1 MKMISSVSIKINEAA
16 VTAVVEVLR
25 SGYLV
30 QGPKVKKF
38 EEDFAAYCG
47 AEHAVAVS
55 NGTTGLHLALLAL
68 GIERGDEVIT
78 TPFTFIASGT
88 SILFVDAK
96 PVFVDIDPKTFN
108 LDTELI
114 EAAIT
119 DRTKAIMPIHLYG
132 QSAEM
137 GRIMEIAEKYDLA
150 VLEDACQSH
159 GAEYKGK
166 KVGAIGDAGVFSF
179 YPTKNM
185 TTGEGGMIT
194 TNDREVADTLKL
206 LRNHGQESRY
216 SHVLRGFNFRLTDIG
231 AAIGIEEL
239 KLLEGRSKKRISNA
253 KYLSEQLSDVVEVP
267 FIAPGNRHVFHQ
279 YTIMTDKRDELIK
292 SLQEHEVGHGIY
304 YPKPLYAF
312 KPFEN
317 YDTTKLPVTEELI
330 KKVLSLPIHQDL
342 TRDDLDT
349 IVKAVRNAF

>member
-1 MKMISSVSIKINEAA
+1 MISNVSIKISEAA
-16 VTAVVEVLR
+16 VQAVVDVLR

-30 QGPKVKKF
+30 QGPKVKQF
-38 EEDFAAYCG
+38 EEEFARFCG
-47 AEHAVAVS
+47 VEHAVAVS

-68 GIERGDEVIT
+68 GVERGDEVIT

-96 PVFVDIDPKTFN
+96 PVFADIDPRTFN
-108 LDTELI
+108 IDPDRI
-114 EAAIT
+114 EEAIT
-119 DRTKAIMPIHLYG
+119 ERTKAIMPIHLYG

-137 GRIMEIAEKYDLA
+137 DRIMKIARDHDLA

-159 GAEYKGK
+159 GGELNGK
-166 KVGAIGDAGVFSF
+166 KVGSLGDAGVFSF

-194 TNDREVADTLKL
+194 TNDEKVAETLRL

-239 KLLEGRSKKRISNA
+239 KLLDGRTERRRANA
-253 KYLSEQLSDVVEVP
+253 KYLSEQLGDVVEVP
-267 FIAPGNRHVFHQ
+267 YVTPGVRHVFHQ
-279 YTIMTDKRDELIK
+279 YTIKTDRREELIS
-292 SLQEHEVGHGIY
+292 SLTDHQVGYGIY

-317 YDTTKLPVTEELI
+317 CGAEKLPVTEDMI
-330 KKVLSLPIHQDL
+330 KKVISLPVHQDL
-342 TRDDLDT
+342 SREDLDT
-349 IVKAVRNAF
+349 IVKAVRAVH

>member
-1 MKMISSVSIKINEAA
+1 MEMISNVSIKISEAA
-16 VTAVVEVLR
+16 VQAVTEVLR
-25 SGYLV
+25 SGYLI
-30 QGPKVKKF
+30 QGPKVKQF
-38 EEDFAAYCG
+38 EEDFARFCG
-47 AEHAVAVS
+47 TEHAVAVS

-68 GIERGDEVIT
+68 GVERGDEVIT

-96 PVFVDIDPKTFN
+96 PVFADIDPRTFN
-108 LDTELI
+108 IDPDRI
-114 EAAIT
+114 EEAIT
-119 DRTKAIMPIHLYG
+119 ARTKAIMPIHLYG

-137 GRIMEIAEKYDLA
+137 DRIMKIARDHDLA

-159 GAEYKGK
+159 GGEFNGK
-166 KVGAIGDAGVFSF
+166 KVGSIGDAGVFSF

-194 TNDREVADTLKL
+194 TNDEKVADTLRL

-239 KLLEGRSKKRISNA
+239 KLLENRTEKRRANA
-253 KYLSEQLSDVVEVP
+253 KYLSEHLGDVVEVP
-267 FIAPGNRHVFHQ
+267 YVTPGVRHVFHQ
-279 YTIMTDKRDELIK
+279 YTIKTDRRDELIS
-292 SLQEHEVGHGIY
+292 SLVDHEVGYGIN

-317 YDTTKLPVTEELI
+317 CGAVKLPVTEETI
-330 KKVLSLPIHQDL
+330 KKVISLPVHQDL
-342 TRDDLDT
+342 SRDDLDT
-349 IVKAVRNAF
+349 IVKAVRAVY

>member
-1 MKMISSVSIKINEAA
+1 MISNVSIRINEAA
-16 VTAVVEVLR
+16 IHAVVDVLR

-30 QGPKVKKF
+30 QGPKVKQF
-38 EEDFAAYCG
+38 EEDFARFSG
-47 AEHAVAVS
+47 TEHAVAVS
-55 NGTTGLHLALLAL
+55 NGTTGLHLALLGL

-96 PVFVDIDPKTFN
+96 PVFADIDPRTFN
-108 LDTELI
+108 IDPDSI
-114 EAAIT
+114 EEVIT

-132 QSAEM
+132 QSADM
-137 GRIMEIAEKYDLA
+137 ARIMKIARDHDLA
-150 VLEDACQSH
+150 VIEDACQSH
-159 GAEYKGK
+159 GAEYEGK
-166 KVGAIGDAGVFSF
+166 RVGSIGDAGVFSF

-194 TNDREVADTLKL
+194 TNDPKVAETLKL

-216 SHVLRGFNFRLTDIG
+216 CHVLRGFNFRLTDIG

-239 KLLEGRSKKRISNA
+239 KLLPGRTARRRANA
-253 KYLSEQLSDVVEVP
+253 KYLSEHLRDVVEIP
-267 FIAPGNRHVFHQ
+267 YITPGNRHVFHQ
-279 YTIMTDKRDELIK
+279 YTIKTDQRDELIR
-292 SLQEHEVGHGIY
+292 SLQEHEVGYGIY

-317 YDTTKLPVTEELI
+317 YGTTELPVTEDII
-330 KKVLSLPIHQDL
+330 KKVISLPVHQDL
-342 TRDDLDT
+342 SRDDLDT
-349 IVKAVRNAF
+349 IVKAVRAVH